1 MLSHDQLV
9 SALPGLRRYALMLVR
24 HPDLADELVQETA
37 LKALARAET
46 FRGEASA
53 ATWLHRVLYHVFLDE
68 RRTHA
73 GRLEPVELVDDDVMA
88 AWRDDAYT
96 VDPAQVVASAETR
109 DELLESLARLPDAY
123 RSAVL
128 LHDVEGLTATD
139 VAVAQEIS
147 LPAAK
152 QRIRRGRAMLVT
164 ALDGAP
170 ERRVALKGVPMRCW
184 DARELVGDYLD
195 DELPDERRAVL
206 ETHLARCPTCPGLY
220 SSLVGVRIALGALRD
235 RDTVVPVQLAD
246 RIRLRSGADVTG

>member
-206 ETHLARCPTCPGLY
+206 ETHLLRCPTCPGLY